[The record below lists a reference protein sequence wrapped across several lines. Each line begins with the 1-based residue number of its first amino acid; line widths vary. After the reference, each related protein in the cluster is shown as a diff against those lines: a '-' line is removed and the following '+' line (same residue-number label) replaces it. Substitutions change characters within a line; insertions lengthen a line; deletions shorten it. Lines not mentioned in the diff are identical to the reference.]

1 MHGHAVK
8 NRADEVGLHSV
19 VYVEDLIF
27 GLEDPSGEGLVSFL
41 TRDVR

>member
-1 MHGHAVK
+1 MK

-19 VYVEDLIF
+19 TYVEDPIF

-41 TRDVR
+41 TRHIR